1 MTEQA
6 GVAQNQMTDD
16 AVVVEQQ
23 INASPERVFQAI
35 SDPKQ
40 LRAWWDCDGHCD
52 NELWEIEPR
61 VGGRLRVRDRA
72 KQPLEQLG
80 GIQAVEGHGVVTVY
94 DPPRTLE
101 YTWIVDWSSDLE
113 TRVRYDLLSNAGGT
127 LVRVT
132 HSGLREQ
139 PTARKDYGE
148 GWGLMLRSLVR
159 YCERAA

>member
-1 MTEQA
+1 MTQPA
-6 GVAQNQMTDD
+6 GLALNQDD

-23 INASPERVFQAI
+23 IKASPERVFQAI
-35 SDPKQ
+35 TDPKQ
-40 LRAWWDCDGHCD
+40 LRAWWDCDGLGE
-52 NELWEIEPR
+52 NQVWEIEPR

-80 GIQAVEGHGVVTVY
+80 GIQEVEGHGVVTVY

-101 YTWIVDWSSDLE
+101 YTWIVDWSPEAE
-113 TRVRYDLLSNAGGT
+113 TRVRYDLIPDSDGT

-132 HSGLREQ
+132 HSGLRDQ
-139 PTARKDYGE
+139 PRARQDYGE

-159 YCERAA
+159 YCEGAA